1 MESYSKKDRKDKSG
15 KIDIDKVL
23 RFVKGH
29 LRYFAA
35 GALFFVM
42 ILVLA
47 TCMGDKEGGQPGSS
61 GSVVAEEYEVDAHED
76 VNALIEQY
84 YTAYAAG
91 DITTLTAIAAP
102 VSANEQSYISMFSQF
117 VEEYQNIT
125 CYTKNGLENGSY
137 LVSVAMEIKFTGV
150 DTSAPGLDFFYVRTN
165 ESGTLYIDNLYS
177 QYNLSNQENALDTSI
192 QNLIYGFENKEEF
205 VNLQSEVQE
214 RFDAAIASDESL
226 SAMIYTTVPEAI
238 DVWVAQKSEQ
248 VAADGTDVSAEPTE
262 IPGEADGSTEAAGE
276 DTETVQEPEED
287 TADEPAVAET
297 YYTTDKVNVRAEA
310 STDGERLGSVEK
322 GAEVQVVGIADD
334 WATVKYDGREGYIKA
349 EYLTKETSD
358 AQAED
363 NDASADEALSQGTV
377 ITLSD
382 TVNIRSGMSETSDK
396 VGTAYKGEKV
406 KVVMSYA
413 EGWTKV
419 TWNNKTGYIKSSLLQ

>member
-42 ILVLA
+42 IIVLA
-47 TCMGDKEGGQPGSS
+47 TCMGDKEGGQSGSS

-137 LVSVAMEIKFTGV
+137 LVSVAMEIKFAGV

-165 ESGTLYIDNLYS
+165 ESDALYIDNLYS

-192 QNLIYGFENKEEF
+192 QNLIYGFENTEEF
-205 VNLQSEVQE
+205 VELQSEVQE
-214 RFDAAIASDESL
+214 RFDAAVASDESL

-248 VAADGTDVSAEPTE
+248 MAAGMDVSAEPTE
-262 IPGEADGSTEAAGE
+262 IAGEADASTEASDE

-287 TADEPAVAET
+287 MADESAAAES

-349 EYLTKETSD
+349 EYLTKKASDVQTSD
-358 AQAED
+358 AD
-363 NDASADEALSQGTV
+363 TSASADLSQGTE